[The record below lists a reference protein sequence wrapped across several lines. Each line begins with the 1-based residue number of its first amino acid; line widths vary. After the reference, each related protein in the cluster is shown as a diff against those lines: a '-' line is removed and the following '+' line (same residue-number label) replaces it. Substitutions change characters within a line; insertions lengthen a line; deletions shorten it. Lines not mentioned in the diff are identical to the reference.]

1 MQTTTILAYAICAVA
16 AYLLG
21 SISFSII
28 ITKQFAGTDVRT
40 HGSGNAG
47 ATNVLRT
54 AGKLPA
60 LLTFVGDFLKCVAA
74 IVITLAVAKVF
85 NINGE
90 YRECLKYTAGIS
102 CMLGH
107 IFPVYFGFKG
117 GKGVTT
123 AAAIMVL
130 LDWRVFLIAV
140 GIFAVL
146 VLITR
151 YVSLGSVCAAA
162 SLPFT
167 TIAFQIAD
175 HQRHPVVNTL
185 LVSCITLIIVVK
197 HHENISRLL
206 NGTES
211 KLHSKS

>member
-1 MQTTTILAYAICAVA
+1 VQPTTILAYVISAVA

-28 ITKQFAGTDVRT
+28 ITKQFAGTDVRA

-60 LLTFVGDFLKCVAA
+60 LLTFAGDFLKCVVA
-74 IVITLAVAKVF
+74 IFITMAVANAF
-85 NINGE
+85 NLTGE

-123 AAAIMVL
+123 ATAIMLL
-130 LDWRVFLIAV
+130 LDWRVFLIAFV
-140 GIFAVL
+140 IFAVL

-175 HQRHPVVNTL
+175 HQRYPVINTL
-185 LVSCITLIIVVK
+185 LVSCITLIIIVK

-211 KLHSKS
+211 KIHSKS

>member
-1 MQTTTILAYAICAVA
+1 MQTTTILAYVISAVA

-60 LLTFVGDFLKCVAA
+60 LLTFAGDFLKCVAA
-74 IVITLAVAKVF
+74 VIITLAVANAF

-107 IFPVYFGFKG
+107 IFPAFFGFKG

-123 AAAIMVL
+123 AAAIIVL
-130 LDWRVFLIAV
+130 LDWRVFLIAIV
-140 GIFAVL
+140 IFAVL

-162 SLPFT
+162 SLPFS
-167 TIAFQIAD
+167 TIVFQIAD
-175 HQRHPVVNTL
+175 HQKHPLVNTL
-185 LVSCITLIIVVK
+185 LVSCITLIIIVK
-197 HHENISRLL
+197 HHENISRLI

-211 KLHSKS
+211 KIHSKS